1 MNHGGISLL
10 IPIYDN
16 MPTSSL
22 PFTKMHGAG
31 NDFILIDNRTLKLS
45 DNDLSDLALSICDR
59 KFGVGSDGLIALQFD
74 ETKKADLVMMYKNP
88 DGSNAGMC
96 GNGARC
102 FASYAV
108 TLGSPREFSFRV
120 HRNTYKTVV
129 KNKNVIVSFPLST
142 KVYEESVAKE
152 PLLNIYTNTE
162 HIVCPVKAE
171 ELKEEQMLVNKG
183 RFFRN
188 HPAFKPKGTNVNFI
202 SGNDKTALSLQT
214 YERGVE
220 DLTLACG
227 TGAIASAL
235 GWHYL
240 QQEQSGDFK
249 YSIHVKGGKL
259 IVHFSYSDSDNT
271 YSNIKLEGPAS
282 FVFEGHY
289 YFS

>member
-1 MNHGGISLL
+1 
-10 IPIYDN
+10 
-16 MPTSSL
+16 MPNSSL

-31 NDFILIDNRTLKLS
+31 NDFVLIDNRSLKLS
-45 DNDLSDLALSICDR
+45 NNELSELALSICDR
-59 KFGVGSDGLIALQFD
+59 KFGVGSDGIIALQFD

-88 DGSNAGMC
+88 DGSDAGMC

-108 TLGSPREFSFRV
+108 TLGSPRKFSFRV
-120 HRNTYKTVV
+120 HENVYKANV
-129 KNKNVIVSFPLST
+129 KKKNVSITFPLTT
-142 KVYEESVAKE
+142 KVNEQSVANE

-162 HIVCPVKAE
+162 HIVCPVKAD
-171 ELKEEQMLVNKG
+171 ELKEEQLLENKG

-188 HPAFKPKGTNVNFI
+188 HSAFKPKGTNVNFI
-202 SGNDKTALSLQT
+202 SGRDKTTLSLQT

-220 DLTLACG
+220 NLTLACG

-240 QQEQSGDFK
+240 QQEKSGKFK
-249 YSIHVKGGKL
+249 YTIHVKGGKL
-259 IVHFSYSDSDNT
+259 IVHFSYSARENT
-271 YSNIKLEGPAS
+271 YKNIKLEGPAS